1 MSILYVD
8 TYLAEVEGDA
18 KLIPIQEKPV
28 GHFLSVKINSLP
40 NTH

>member
-8 TYLAEVEGDA
+8 TYLTEVEGDA
-18 KLIPIQEKPV
+18 KQIQLQEKPV

-40 NTH
+40 NRH